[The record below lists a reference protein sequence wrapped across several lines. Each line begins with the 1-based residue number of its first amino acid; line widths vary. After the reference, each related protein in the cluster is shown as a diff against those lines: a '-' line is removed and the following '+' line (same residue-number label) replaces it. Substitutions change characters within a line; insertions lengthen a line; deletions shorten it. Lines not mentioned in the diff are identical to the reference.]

1 MSKILIVNTYY
12 YPNNIGGAESVVQ
25 KLAEEL
31 HIKGYDVAIY
41 SSDGKEKISKERING
56 VLVYRGVKG
65 RYVRQPAHN
74 GKNPISV
81 RIQNNINHRMN
92 IFIKKELH
100 FVITDFKPDIIH
112 THNLYGLSTQ
122 VWRYSKLRNM
132 SIVHTIHDYWLLNL
146 SIYFWG
152 KRNSKYPDYIT
163 APSKFVIDKF
173 KQKNYFECEKYEVV
187 PNGIEINISKI
198 KEIVEEKLN
207 RENKKIKF
215 LYVGQL
221 GEIKGISILLKEFS
235 GWNNKNVE
243 LNICGQG
250 NLDDLV
256 LQYSKRDSRIHF
268 WGQVP
273 KDKLDQIYSESDVLI
288 APSIWDEPFGMVAIE
303 AYQHG
308 LVVIAGKRG
317 GLIDIV
323 ENVDVGYLV
332 EPTLEGELLKYMK
345 LYTDRNKIKNEIK
358 KIPEKIQIFS
368 LEREIKG
375 YCNIYEKILTKK
387 E

>member
-31 HIKGYDVAIY
+31 HRKEYEVAIY
-41 SSDGKEKISKERING
+41 SSDGKEKMSKEQING
-56 VLVYRGVKG
+56 VLVYRGVEG

-92 IFIKKELH
+92 IFIKKELN
-100 FVITDFKPDIIH
+100 FIITDFKPDIIH

-122 VWRYSKLRNM
+122 VWRYSKARNM
-132 SIVHTIHDYWLLNL
+132 SIVHTIHDYWLLNS

-173 KQKNYFECEKYEVV
+173 KQKKYFECKKYEVV

-221 GEIKGISILLKEFS
+221 GEIKGINILLKEFS

-268 WGQVP
+268 WGQVS
-273 KDKLDQIYSESDVLI
+273 KDKLDQIYNESDVLI
-288 APSIWDEPFGMVAIE
+288 APSIWEEPFGMVAIE

-323 ENVDVGYLV
+323 ENVEVGYLV

-358 KIPEKIQIFS
+358 KIPEKIQIYS
-368 LEREIKG
+368 LNQEIDG

>member
-31 HIKGYDVAIY
+31 HRKGYDVAIY
-41 SSDGKEKISKERING
+41 SSDGKEKISKEQING
-56 VLVYRGVKG
+56 VLVYRGAEG

-92 IFIKKELH
+92 IFIKKELN

-122 VWRYSKLRNM
+122 VWRYSKSRNM
-132 SIVHTIHDYWLLNL
+132 SIVHTIHDYWLLNS

-173 KQKNYFECEKYEVV
+173 KQKKYFECKKYEVV

-221 GEIKGISILLKEFS
+221 GEIKGINILLKEFS

-358 KIPEKIQIFS
+358 KIPEKIQIYS